1 VGFCPVKL
9 KHKTSGFLA
18 IFLVLSLS
26 ACQGSTTDTPVIQP
40 GASRSEVRAQL
51 GEPEQIQDFSL
62 PEPPFFGPQEGLT
75 DLIPAGTLVEEWI
88 YTIGQDAL
96 YIWFA
101 GEEGQARDQW
111 RVIETARYR
120 AGPFY

>member
-1 VGFCPVKL
+1 MY
-9 KHKTSGFLA
+9 KTIGVIAVL
-18 IFLVLSLS
+18 LVVSLS
-26 ACQGSTTDTPVIQP
+26 ACQGSPADTAVVQP

-51 GEPEQIQDFSL
+51 GEPEQIQEFSL

-88 YTIGQDAL
+88 YTVGQDAL
-96 YIWFA
+96 YVWFA
-101 GEEGQARDQW
+101 GEEGQARDEW

-120 AGPFY
+120 TGPFY